1 MMETDIDKAVV
12 PPWKMLASVL
22 GIVGGI
28 FLLYRWYQHKMAFTV
43 GLDAFEPEFQTYWM
57 NLMYVQLVVL
67 TIGGASFLAWL
78 WFTRE
83 KEKVLEIPREE
94 EISRYI
100 KFLGLLSVFALLVW
114 ISTSLY
120 AEADAA
126 WHQVTVRDTDFTP
139 THIPLFYFALPC
151 MIIAGT
157 SLFLWAHTRLPDLY
171 GRISLPFAF
180 TVGGPILIMPNVGF
194 NEWGHTFFYAEEL
207 FAAPIHW
214 GFVLLGWSIF
224 FVGGFL
230 MQVVGRLLNLVD
242 GNVDTVKVDT
252 DKVDTGTVAVEPVA
266 LEHVNV
272 VPVKLG
278 YAAQK

>member
-1 MMETDIDKAVV
+1 MTEMTMEKAIV
-12 PPWKMLASVL
+12 PPWRMLATVL
-22 GIVGGI
+22 GVVGSV
-28 FLLYRWYQHKMAFTV
+28 FLLYRWYQHEMAFSV
-43 GLDAFEPEFQTYWM
+43 GLDYFEPEFQTYWM
-57 NLMYVQLVVL
+57 NLMYVQLVL
-67 TIGGASFLAWL
+67 LAIGGTAFLGWI

-83 KEKVLEIPREE
+83 KEKVLEISREE
-94 EISRYI
+94 EISRYL

-114 ISTSLY
+114 VSTSLY

-151 MIIAGT
+151 MIIAGC
-157 SLFLWAHTRLPDLY
+157 SLFVWGHTRLPDLY
-171 GRISLPFAF
+171 GRVSLPFAI

-230 MQVVGRLLNLVD
+230 MQVVARLLALTD
-242 GNVDTVKVDT
+242 GETELKHLDNVET
-252 DKVDTGTVAVEPVA
+252 
-266 LEHVNV
+266 L
-272 VPVKLG
+272 PVKTSA
-278 YAAQK
+278 YSYDVEKAS